1 MKTKIL
7 AALAITTIASQAAV
21 TITVSNTTS
30 VLTNLVINSGDDNT
44 QRLVWGIIV
53 DGNNNGLQSGAYLG
67 NGINSTVLQSKL
79 GAQILNTSAGAT
91 DDVLYLAGSVFSAS
105 GTADSSTGKAR
116 PLSITNIAMNANG
129 VGTGD
134 AFSLVWF
141 DLDSVDIG
149 NVTTITSTANSTVP
163 NLLAGLK
170 YGVLG
175 VSQALPTDGQTLTIA
190 SNYTGADPVRTAN
203 FALVPEPSAALLG
216 ALGALGL
223 LRRRRN

>member
-53 DGNNNGLQSGAYLG
+53 DGNNDGLQSGAYLG

-149 NVTTITSTANSTVP
+149 GNSITSTANSTVP
-163 NLLAGLK
+163 NLLPGLK

>member
-91 DDVLYLAGSVFSAS
+91 DDVLYLAGSVFSTS
-105 GTADSSTGKAR
+105 GTGDSSTGKAR

-149 NVTTITSTANSTVP
+149 GTTITSSANSTVP

>member
-79 GAQILNTSAGAT
+79 GAQILNTEAGAT
-91 DDVLYLAGSVFSAS
+91 DDVLYLAGSVFSTS

-149 NVTTITSTANSTVP
+149 VTTITSTANPTVP

>member
-1 MKTKIL
+1 MKTKLI
-7 AALAITTIASQAAV
+7 AAIAVSTITANAAV

-30 VLTNLVINSGDDNT
+30 VLTNLVINTGDDNT

-53 DGNNNGLQSGAYLG
+53 DGSNNGLLSGSYLG
-67 NGINSTVLQSKL
+67 NGINSTALHSKL
-79 GAQILNTSAGAT
+79 GPQILNTSAGAT
-91 DDVLYLAGSVFSAS
+91 DDVLYLAGSVFSTS
-105 GTADSSTGKAR
+105 GTGDSSTGKAR
-116 PLSITNIAMNANG
+116 PLSITNIAMNTNG

-141 DLDSVDIG
+141 DLDHTDLGS
-149 NVTTITSTANSTVP
+149 TTLTGTANTSVP

-175 VSQALPTDGQTLTIA
+175 VSQAIPTDGQTLTIA
-190 SNYTGADPVRTAN
+190 TNYTGADPVRTAN
-203 FALVPEPSAALLG
+203 FTLVPEPSAALLG
-216 ALGALGL
+216 AVGALGL

>member
-149 NVTTITSTANSTVP
+149 GTAITSTANSTVP